1 MFPRIQ
7 LLPVLLGMW
16 LQTIFTPS
24 TASAASADPQ
34 AVRGELMLRAQVA
47 NPYPQDGAWHY
58 ENLAMAA
65 YWCNEK
71 TAEADQAIL
80 TVREK
85 EFLEIMKPSKFVK
98 AGEFHW
104 HAYLLERIYFLFG
117 KDSRY
122 FRGRMSLQAET
133 ALLEMLWEW
142 ASTRSVKEMTLP
154 EHQWLVWGSEN
165 HQAQAWTGF
174 WGAAHI
180 FARHPD
186 YKDRFYADGSTPAQ
200 MAAAFDGYFK
210 RFARSRSTNGLL
222 IECNSDYNKYTLGG
236 WYNIADFAEDP
247 ILRKQMSQLLELFWA
262 DWAIEQIDG
271 VRGGSRHRC
280 YPGNS
285 STIASSMDGMAWF
298 HFGMGQAKSQH
309 PNSMC
314 TATTFWRPSAFLT
327 DLAEDVSGRGS
338 YEYRSRR
345 PGLMEPGKAGAP
357 PANFVQDPKHPV
369 FEPRGVYR
377 VSHEGGALLRTTYC
391 TPDFVLGTSMVE
403 ARPSQDWAKISSQNR
418 WEGVILGGHPT
429 ARIFVQPHQP
439 KDGSFYNASWS
450 VQRFGVQILQRLKES
465 NAEGQRVWFDASL
478 RRVEREGWIFVE
490 APRAYA
496 AVRIVE
502 GGKLWEADS
511 VAQHRGGGGATD
523 KGEWLKCLNEFS
535 PIVLEVVRKCEV
547 ESFEAFQQG
556 ILANVLHFEAQRL
569 DYTSRFYQ
577 TSLTLFTDYQR
588 PPLIDG
594 VPVDYAPRQVYESPF
609 IQSEFGSGVVRMQ
622 KGTQSVI
629 LDFNE

>member
-1 MFPRIQ
+1 
-7 LLPVLLGMW
+7 
-16 LQTIFTPS
+16 
-24 TASAASADPQ
+24 
-34 AVRGELMLRAQVA
+34 
-47 NPYPQDGAWHY
+47 
-58 ENLAMAA
+58 MAA

-71 TAEADQAIL
+71 NGEADQAIL
-80 TVREK
+80 TVRDM
-85 EFLEIMKPSKFVK
+85 EFRHLLTPSKFVK

-122 FRGRMSLQAET
+122 FPGRMSPQAET

-142 ASTRSVKEMTLP
+142 ASTRSVKELTVA
-154 EHQWLVWGSEN
+154 EHQWWIWGSEN
-165 HQAQAWTGF
+165 HQAQAWAGF

-180 FARHPD
+180 FAQHAD
-186 YKDRFYADGSTPAQ
+186 YKNRLYADGSTPAQ

-247 ILRKQMSQLLELFWA
+247 ILRRQMSQLLELFWA

-285 STIASSMDGMAWF
+285 STTASSMDGMAWF

-314 TATTFWRPSAFLT
+314 AATTFWRPSAFLT
-327 DLAEDVSGRGS
+327 DLAKDVSGRGC

-345 PGLMEPGKAGAP
+345 PGLLEPGAAGASA
-357 PANFVQDPKHPV
+357 ANFVQDPEHPI
-369 FEPRGVYR
+369 FEPHGAYR
-377 VSHEGGALLRTTYC
+377 VSPEGGGLLRTTYC
-391 TPDFVLGTSMVE
+391 TPDFVIGTSMVE
-403 ARPSQDWAKISSQNR
+403 ARPAQDWAKISSQNR
-418 WEGVILGGHPT
+418 WEGVIFGGHRT
-429 ARIFVQPHQP
+429 ARIFVQPQQP

-450 VQRFGVQILQRLKES
+450 VQRRGVQLLQRLKGP

-478 RRVEREGWIFVE
+478 HRVEREQWVFVE

-496 AVRIVE
+496 AVRIVD
-502 GGKLWEADS
+502 GGKVWEPDS
-511 VAQHRGGGGATD
+511 VEQHRGGGGATD
-523 KGEWLKCLNEFS
+523 GGEWLKCLNEFT
-535 PIVLEVVRKCEV
+535 PIVLEVVRKCDV
-547 ESFEAFQQG
+547 DSFESFQEG
-556 ILANVLHFEAQRL
+556 ILTNVLRMEAQRI
-569 DYTSRFYQ
+569 DYTSHFYH
-577 TSLTLFTDYQR
+577 TSLTLFTDYQG

-594 VPVDYAPRQVYESPF
+594 IPLDYAPAQAYDSPF

-622 KGTQSVI
+622 KGAQSEI
-629 LDFNE
+629 LDFNEQ